1 MEQIKLE
8 IDKLNK
14 ALEKLESGFDKIQKT
29 SVVKESSDDKD
40 IKKEVLNLRNKI
52 INLINEFEQTKQ

>member
-29 SVVKESSDDKD
+29 SVVKESSDDTD

-52 INLINEFEQTKQ
+52 INLINEFE

>member
-14 ALEKLESGFDKIQKT
+14 ALQKLESGFDKIQKT
-29 SVVKESSDDKD
+29 SVVKESSDDTD

-52 INLINEFEQTKQ
+52 INLINEFE

>member
-14 ALEKLESGFDKIQKT
+14 ALQKLESGFDKIQKT
-29 SVVKESSDDKD
+29 SVVKESSDDID

-52 INLINEFEQTKQ
+52 TNLINEFE

>member
-14 ALEKLESGFDKIQKT
+14 ALQKLESGFDKIQKT
-29 SVVKESSDDKD
+29 SEVKESSYDTD

-52 INLINEFEQTKQ
+52 TNLINEFE

>member
-14 ALEKLESGFDKIQKT
+14 ALEKLESGFDKILKNT
-29 SVVKESSDDKD
+29 EVKESSDNSD
-40 IKKEVLNLRNKI
+40 IKKEVLNLRNKVT
-52 INLINEFEQTKQ
+52 NLLNEFE

>member
-29 SVVKESSDDKD
+29 SLVKESSDDTD
-40 IKKEVLNLRNKI
+40 IKKEVLNLRNNI
-52 INLINEFEQTKQ
+52 INLINEFE

>member
-29 SVVKESSDDKD
+29 SLVKESRDDTD

-52 INLINEFEQTKQ
+52 INLINEFE

>member
-14 ALEKLESGFDKIQKT
+14 ALERLESGFDKIQKT
-29 SVVKESSDDKD
+29 SLVKESSDDTD

-52 INLINEFEQTKQ
+52 INLINEFE

>member
-29 SVVKESSDDKD
+29 SVVKESCDDKD

-52 INLINEFEQTKQ
+52 INLINEFE